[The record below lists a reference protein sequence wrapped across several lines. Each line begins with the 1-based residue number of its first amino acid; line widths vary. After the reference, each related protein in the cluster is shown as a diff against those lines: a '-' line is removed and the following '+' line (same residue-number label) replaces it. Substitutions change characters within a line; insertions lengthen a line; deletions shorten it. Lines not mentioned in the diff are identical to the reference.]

1 MKRGCRM
8 TAAARAKAIRDYTAL
23 HEGLPPK
30 ELICEQVKNPPS
42 RPRVLG
48 RATEII
54 YKKDTPNERARYR
67 HPWASQ
73 AQPTIAVDSTGK
85 LWFYAGKHETRK
97 RGIEDRVVPGQKPS
111 PYLAQP
117 YVRPER
123 LPSVPKSLTTLGT
136 LEQIRY
142 KGDGRPRTLKFPA
155 TIAPVIA
162 HDTQGNLHVLRG
174 QYVITNEGDV
184 APMFL
189 NPRRRRRS
197 RRHSYMNAMS
207 YDNPRRRRRSRRR
220 HSRRN
225 PVFLNPTRRGSTAQ
239 HAGRMAL
246 NSLAVGGVAALT
258 FVAADYG
265 VAYLMPAQ
273 SVPVKALAKIVGG
286 LLLGF
291 GASMLQ
297 PQVGA
302 GIAIGGVTDG
312 AVDLWRAYV
321 TPQIAALSAPAVVPV
336 TTAAGQ
342 VLMPGGIPMQ
352 YAGYSPAACAVR
364 P

>member
-1 MKRGCRM
+1 M

-30 ELICEQVKNPPS
+30 ELICEPVPETPS
-42 RPRVLG
+42 KPRVLG

-73 AQPTIAVDSTGK
+73 AQPTIAVDRNGK

-123 LPSVPKSLTTLGT
+123 LPPVPKSLTTLGT

-142 KGDGRPRTLKFPA
+142 KGDGRVRTLKFPA

-207 YDNPRRRRRSRRR
+207 YDNPRHRRRRSRRR
-220 HSRRN
+220 HRRN
-225 PVFLNPTRRGSTAQ
+225 PFLNPTRRGRATTQ

-258 FVAADYG
+258 FIAADAG

-273 SVPVKALAKIVGG
+273 SVPVKALAKIAGG

-291 GASMLQ
+291 GASLLQ

-321 TPQIAALSAPAVVPV
+321 TPQIAALQAPAVVTP
-336 TTAAGQ
+336 TAPGGQ
-342 VLMPGGIPMQ
+342 VLMPGGIPAA

-364 P
+364 